1 VTNYR
6 SLLKPP
12 PMPPE
17 ELSPRIVLRSA
28 PHESTLDEVRGAVAE
43 RVIDW
48 RGLVAAVWGLSDD
61 EQYTGELPAGLS
73 SQQFWAK
80 ATRAAGSMKGKVG
93 VAVRGRRWWCW
104 TITRGVA
111 EGNRNLLWQ
120 RAFRMLRET
129 GEWIADWEL
138 SARELAS
145 MRQSRFRKGMAFTV
159 ARGRGTT
166 QVRRQ
171 MKIRDAGSRAEK

>member
-1 VTNYR
+1 MTAYR

-17 ELSPRIVLRSA
+17 ELSPRIVPRSA
-28 PHESTLDEVRGAVAE
+28 AHESQLDEVRAPVAE

-48 RGLVAAVWGLSDD
+48 RGLVTAVWQLSDD

-80 ATRAAGSMKGKVG
+80 ATRAASAMRGKVG

-104 TITRGVA
+104 TVQRGVA

-120 RAFRMLRET
+120 RAFRTLRET
-129 GEWIADWEL
+129 GEWTAEWEL
-138 SARELAS
+138 SAREVIS

-159 ARGRGTT
+159 ERGRGTT
-166 QVRRQ
+166 TVRRQ
-171 MKIRDAGSRAEK
+171 MKIRDVG